1 MHVTGAVLYRFRAEA
16 RIRWRSWLGIA
27 VLVGLSSAAV
37 LALAAGARRTD
48 SVYARFLDA
57 QRAYDV
63 VVINNAEDGT
73 AVFDFDELA
82 QLPEVADSAR
92 GGYFFA
98 ELGDGVPAIA
108 SSGDGFGTDL
118 NRFNIVEGRTA
129 DPDDPDEVVVA
140 FELADAHD
148 LGLGDEIPVFDPD
161 TILEEIESAPPEA
174 VPPEERAELLELYR
188 EAIEVLPDGEVTVV
202 GIEASPGEF
211 PPSLLPVGALHPRLR
226 PAGRSQRGGRGAG
239 RATGERRE
247 RRPGVPK
254 RSRPEAAVR
263 ASRSP
268 PRRITPET

>member
-1 MHVTGAVLYRFRAEA
+1 M
-16 RIRWRSWLGIA
+16 
-27 VLVGLSSAAV
+27 
-37 LALAAGARRTD
+37 
-48 SVYARFLDA
+48 
-57 QRAYDV
+57 
-63 VVINNAEDGT
+63 
-73 AVFDFDELA
+73 FDFDEPA

-98 ELGDGVPAIA
+98 ELGDGVPAIV

-148 LGLGDEIPVFDPD
+148 LGLGDEIPVFDLD
-161 TILEEIESAPPEA
+161 TILEEIETAPPQA
-174 VPPEERAELLELYR
+174 LPPEERAELLEVYR
-188 EAIEVLPDGEVTVV
+188 EAIDVLPDGAVTVV

-211 PPSLLPVGALHPRLR
+211 PPSLLPSVHFTPAFDRLDGSNDGAEVLAVRLENGESDV
-226 PAGRSQRGGRGAG
+226 PAFRT
-239 RATGERRE
+239 RA
-247 RRPGVPK
+247 
-254 RSRPEAAVR
+254 RPEAAVR